1 MAAVVKSLRP
11 RTRRRVRR
19 ESASTDATLLELVQ
33 AIARH
38 TSDEREIVATVL
50 RLLRSGRV
58 RLIGSFRGSRLGA
71 D

>member
-1 MAAVVKSLRP
+1 MSAVVKSLRP

-19 ESASTDATLLELVQ
+19 ESGSTDATLLELVQ

-58 RLIGSFRGSRLGA
+58 RLIGSFRSSRLGA